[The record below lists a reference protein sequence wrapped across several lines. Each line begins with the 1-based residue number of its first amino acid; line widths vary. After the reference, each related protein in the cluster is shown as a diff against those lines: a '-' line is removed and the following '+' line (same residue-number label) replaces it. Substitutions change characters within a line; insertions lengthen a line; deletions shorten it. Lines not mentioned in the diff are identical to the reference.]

1 MSLPADRLRRSLA
14 AAALLLVAAA
24 ALPPEAG
31 AIPVF
36 ARRYNQSCNLCHAP
50 APRLTDT
57 GARGRQHGL
66 AVGQPGAATARLG

>member
-1 MSLPADRLRRSLA
+1 MSPTADRLHRSLA
-14 AAALLLVAAA
+14 AAALRLVAAA

-57 GARGRQHGL
+57 GAQVAGHGFRM
-66 AVGQPGAATARLG
+66 APPPRAP